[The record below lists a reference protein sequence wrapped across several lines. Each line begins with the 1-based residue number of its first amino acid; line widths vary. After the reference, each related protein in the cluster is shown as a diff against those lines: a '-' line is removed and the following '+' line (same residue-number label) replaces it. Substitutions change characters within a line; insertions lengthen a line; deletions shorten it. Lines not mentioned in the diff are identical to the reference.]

1 MKETSCLNR
10 EIYFNLLGE
19 LKMFNLTTKAYIKAT
34 EAVRNFKKDEAGVTA
49 IEYGLIAVAI
59 AVLIVA
65 VFYSPNG
72 FRAALQNQFNS
83 LSNTVANAKTA
94 P

>member
-65 VFYSPNG
+65 VFYSNNG
-72 FRAALQNQFNS
+72 FKAALENQFNN
-83 LSNTVANAKTA
+83 LSSTVSNAKTK
-94 P
+94 

>member
-65 VFYSPNG
+65 VFYSPDG
-72 FRAALQNQFNS
+72 FKAALENQFNN
-83 LSNTVANAKTA
+83 LSNTVANANTGG
-94 P
+94 